1 MTYLTTRRIRLPRSG
16 SGGAASGNAGASA
29 TTGATTGADDAAEG
43 TVVLDAN
50 AAGARNKGQE
60 VLLTD
65 TVGFISKLPTDLI
78 AAFRATLEE
87 VGQADVLIHVIDR
100 SSPVYDKQVRKRMSI
115 DYLPLSL
122 PSHMV
127 LNIPL
132 LLNNTNNTN
141 NNRLFITIIIQR
153 ETVLREL
160 DAIGCRSTP
169 VVELWNKID
178 GMEDP
183 EEVRISYY
191 ILYYSILSCPI
202 ISCLCYSDGALL
214 ISLPS

>member
-1 MTYLTTRRIRLPRSG
+1 M
-16 SGGAASGNAGASA
+16 
-29 TTGATTGADDAAEG
+29 
-43 TVVLDAN
+43 
-50 AAGARNKGQE
+50 
-60 VLLTD
+60 LLTD

-100 SSPVYDKQVRKRMSI
+100 SSPVYDKQ
-115 DYLPLSL
+115 
-122 PSHMV
+122 
-127 LNIPL
+127 
-132 LLNNTNNTN
+132 
-141 NNRLFITIIIQR
+141 R

-183 EEVRISYY
+183 EEVG
-191 ILYYSILSCPI
+191 LNHV
-202 ISCLCYSDGALL
+202 
-214 ISLPS
+214 